1 MDDVD
6 DVDDVDDEVD
16 LMCLWKDALSQI
28 KGFNIFGFTD
38 SLLALEHYKASYSSY
53 SLVLSDF
60 RMPSMDGAE
69 LLKKV
74 KTINPYVKTILIS
87 AFQVSD
93 GVFHDC
99 DCIDK
104 FLQKPITMTDLI
116 TEVQKQIKAKKEL
129 EVVQK

>member
-1 MDDVD
+1 M
-6 DVDDVDDEVD
+6 DDEVD

-28 KGFNIFGFTD
+28 KGFNIFYLRLRD

-74 KTINPYVKTILIS
+74 KTINPYVKTISIS

-104 FLQKPITMTDLI
+104 FLQKPIIMTDLI

>member
-1 MDDVD
+1 
-6 DVDDVDDEVD
+6 VDDEFD

-38 SLLALEHYKASYSSY
+38 SPLALEHYKANYSRY
-53 SLVLSDF
+53 SLILSDF
-60 RMPSMDGAE
+60 RMPSMDGVE
-69 LLKKV
+69 LLTKV
-74 KTINPYVKTILIS
+74 KTINPYVKTILIT
-87 AFQVSD
+87 AFHISD
-93 GVFHDC
+93 EVFQNC
-99 DCIDK
+99 NCIDK

>member
-1 MDDVD
+1 MDD
-6 DVDDVDDEVD
+6 EFD

-38 SLLALEHYKASYSSY
+38 SLLALEHYKANYSRY
-53 SLVLSDF
+53 RLILS
-60 RMPSMDGAE
+60 GAAGCHSWT
-69 LLKKV
+69 V
-74 KTINPYVKTILIS
+74 RSKTINPYVKTTLIS

-93 GVFHDC
+93 EVFHDC

-104 FLQKPITMTDLI
+104 FLQKLMRMTDLI
-116 TEVQKQIKAKKEL
+116 TEVQKQLMAKKEL

>member
-1 MDDVD
+1 
-6 DVDDVDDEVD
+6 
-16 LMCLWKDALSQI
+16 
-28 KGFNIFGFTD
+28 
-38 SLLALEHYKASYSSY
+38 
-53 SLVLSDF
+53 
-60 RMPSMDGAE
+60 MDGAE

-116 TEVQKQIKAKKEL
+116 TEVQKQIKVKKEL